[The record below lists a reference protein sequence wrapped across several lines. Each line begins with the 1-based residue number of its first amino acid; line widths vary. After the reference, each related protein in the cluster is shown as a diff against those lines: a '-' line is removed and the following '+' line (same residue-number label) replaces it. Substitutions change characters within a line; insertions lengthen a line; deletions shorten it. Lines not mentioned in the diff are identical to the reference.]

1 MVASFPLFTFTNLL
15 QEVRKKLIDS
25 FVYPCLLSQLFYG
38 TIKMIFIEMKV
49 YFLHVID
56 IPFDSEKKKASA
68 LDRGF
73 FRFLLT
79 SLYVSATE
87 E

>member
-25 FVYPCLLSQLFYG
+25 FVYPCLLSQLFHG

-56 IPFDSEKKKASA
+56 IPF
-68 LDRGF
+68 R
-73 FRFLLT
+73 
-79 SLYVSATE
+79 E
-87 E
+87 EIG

>member
-1 MVASFPLFTFTNLL
+1 MQFV
-15 QEVRKKLIDS
+15 KGLIDS
-25 FVYPCLLSQLFYG
+25 FVYPYLLSQLFYG

-56 IPFDSEKKKASA
+56 IPFDGEQKKASA

-73 FRFLLT
+73 FHFLPT
-79 SLYVSATE
+79 SLYASATE